1 MPNMIS
7 SIITVTTSPTL
18 LVAETAN
25 ATRTIF
31 IEPDSAD
38 VHLGGATVSTA
49 NGLTI
54 TNGAQFQIVLPPQN
68 SLYAVTGTGSH
79 TVRLMLPEGDF

>member
-1 MPNMIS
+1 MIS
-7 SIITVTTSPTL
+7 STITVTTSPTL
-18 LVAETAN
+18 LVTETAN

-31 IEPDSAD
+31 IEPDSGD
-38 VHLGGATVSTA
+38 VHLGGATVSTS

-79 TVRLMLPEGDF
+79 TVRLMVPEGDF

>member
-1 MPNMIS
+1 MQPMIS
-7 SIITVTTSPTL
+7 SLITVTTTPTL

-38 VHLGGATVSTA
+38 VHLGGATVSTT

-79 TVRLMLPEGDF
+79 TVRLMTPEGDF

>member
-1 MPNMIS
+1 
-7 SIITVTTSPTL
+7 
-18 LVAETAN
+18 
-25 ATRTIF
+25 
-31 IEPDSAD
+31 
-38 VHLGGATVSTA
+38 
-49 NGLTI
+49 LTI

>member
-1 MPNMIS
+1 MNS
-7 SIITVTTSPTL
+7 SVITVTATATL

-31 IEPDSAD
+31 IEPDAGD
-38 VHLGGATVSTA
+38 VHLGGATVSTT

-54 TNGAQFQIVLPPQN
+54 TNGSQFQIVLPPQN
-68 SLYAVTGTGSH
+68 SLYAITATGSH
-79 TVRLMLPEGDF
+79 TVRLLTPEGDF

>member
-1 MPNMIS
+1 MPTMIS
-7 SIITVTTSPTL
+7 STITVTTTATL

-25 ATRTIF
+25 ATRTII

-38 VHLGGATVSTA
+38 IHIGGNTVTTA

-54 TNGAQFQIVLPPQN
+54 TNGSQFQLVLPPHN
-68 SLYAVTGTGSH
+68 GVYAITGTGSH
-79 TVRLMLPEGDF
+79 TVRLLQPSGDY

>member
-1 MPNMIS
+1 MQPMIS
-7 SIITVTTSPTL
+7 SVITVTTSPTL

-31 IEPDSAD
+31 IEPDSGD
-38 VHLGGATVSTA
+38 VHLGGATVSTT

-54 TNGAQFQIVLPPQN
+54 TNGAQFEIVLPPQN

-79 TVRLMLPEGDF
+79 TVRLMVPEGDF

>member
-1 MPNMIS
+1 MIS
-7 SIITVTTSPTL
+7 SVITVTTSPTL

-31 IEPDSAD
+31 IEPDAGD
-38 VHLGGATVSTA
+38 FYLGGATVNTT

-54 TNGAQFQIVLPPQN
+54 TNGSQFQIVLPPQN
-68 SLYAVTGTGSH
+68 SLYAIVNTGSH
-79 TVRLMLPEGDF
+79 TVRLLVPEGDF